1 MSNIFVCYDKKQRN
15 FFRDKGFHDSV
26 KGLHE
31 KTLNPFWVFER
42 NEIGNENKTFGEVIR
57 EWKDNKS

>member
-1 MSNIFVCYDKKQRN
+1 MSNIFICYDKKQRN
-15 FFRDKGFHDSV
+15 FLRDKGFYDCV
-26 KGLHE
+26 NGLHK

-42 NEIGNENKTFGEVIR
+42 NEIGNENKIFGEIIR